1 MDEMLFHG
9 GYEKKMQM
17 KFSCSSFRSKGE
29 FNCLCPSA
37 QVCNVQVL
45 AHIDLHPHRA
55 VVTDHPTPAPAV
67 GDQGIG
73 QSLPYHSRVPRGYI
87 LGLLGQPDMIICPT
101 TFHILVADICKCS
114 CWYCI
119 GESFITQAVEI
130 FLVGFQIKVSQ

>member
-9 GYEKKMQM
+9 GYEKKMEM

-73 QSLPYHSRVPRGYI
+73 QSLPYHSRVPCRNKCTFEQWKYI
-87 LGLLGQPDMIICPT
+87 RT
-101 TFHILVADICKCS
+101 NKTV
-114 CWYCI
+114 
-119 GESFITQAVEI
+119 
-130 FLVGFQIKVSQ
+130 